1 MKFDFKNSFHVR
13 KLAAAPKKKGLKIAN
28 LPLGTPPR
36 LSYREGSNHI
46 KKGLYVTGI
55 LKNEK

>member
-55 LKNEK
+55 